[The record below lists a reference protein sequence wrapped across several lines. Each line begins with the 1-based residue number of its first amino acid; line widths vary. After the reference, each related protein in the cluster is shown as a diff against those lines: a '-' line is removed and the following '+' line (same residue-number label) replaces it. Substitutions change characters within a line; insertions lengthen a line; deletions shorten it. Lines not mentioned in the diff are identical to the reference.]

1 MGFFSD
7 VFGCGGD
14 ARYTREERREHA
26 RYLREERR
34 ARQQEEREAKQ
45 AQIQERIRKKREEHE
60 WRMEYTKRYHESQRE
75 RDAGRKRIRESELA
89 VRRAEAD
96 LRRPF

>member
-26 RYLREERR
+26 RYLHEERR

-45 AQIQERIRKKREEHE
+45 AHIQERIRKKREERE
-60 WRMEYTKRYHESQRE
+60 WRMEYTKSCNEAQRSKDALRKVESQSHW
-75 RDAGRKRIRESELA
+75 RKLTRGTSS
-89 VRRAEAD
+89 
-96 LRRPF
+96 F